1 MSENEDAKGEPKDED
16 MKPDMMP
23 LDCEEFENLV
33 ADLDRPG
40 TFGMVSRESALAHAE
55 TCSKCAQLLTE
66 SESLSFRLRTVA
78 GTSLAA
84 PPRVEANLL
93 RELRRQK
100 ALASQQRVRWQ
111 IAAMSVAAAVLLVL
125 GLWMYRRAGV
135 ERNHSPSVV
144 GNGPTTALAKNTPT
158 VPVTTNA
165 IQPAADSASDV
176 SDAQDATEFTPVPGA
191 YDPALL
197 DDGAVVR
204 VEIPRSD
211 LASFGLPV
219 EAMEGDGTVPVDLI
233 VSADG
238 TPQAI
243 RLVSQNEGSQ
253 SF

>member
-1 MSENEDAKGEPKDED
+1 MNEDAIPF
-16 MKPDMMP
+16 
-23 LDCEEFENLV
+23 DCEEFENLV

-66 SESLSFRLRTVA
+66 SESLSFRLRT
-78 GTSLAA
+78 LAA
-84 PPRVEANLL
+84 ESASVAAAPRVEANLM
-93 RELRRQK
+93 REFRRQK

-111 IAAMSVAAAVLLVL
+111 IAAMSVAAAVLLAL
-125 GLWMYRRAGV
+125 GFWMYRRAGG
-135 ERNHSPSVV
+135 EKNHSPSVV
-144 GNGPTTALAKNTPT
+144 RSGPSTALAKNTP
-158 VPVTTNA
+158 VAPATTNA
-165 IQPAADSASDV
+165 AQSAADVAAGAASAE
-176 SDAQDATEFTPVPGA
+176 DAAQFTPVPGA

-204 VEIPRSD
+204 VEIPRAD

-219 EAMEGDGTVPVDLI
+219 EAIEGDDTVRADLI

-243 RLVSQNEGSQ
+243 RLVSENDASQ

>member
-1 MSENEDAKGEPKDED
+1 MDEANDRAKDRDMNEDAIPF
-16 MKPDMMP
+16 
-23 LDCEEFENLV
+23 DCEEFENLV
-33 ADLDRPG
+33 TDLDRPG

-66 SESLSFRLRTVA
+66 SESLSFRLRT
-78 GTSLAA
+78 LAA
-84 PPRVEANLL
+84 ESAPLAPAPRVEANLL
-93 RELRRQK
+93 REFRRQK

-111 IAAMSVAAAVLLVL
+111 IAVMGVAAALLL
-125 GLWMYRRAGV
+125 AMGFWMYRRAGG
-135 ERNHSPSVV
+135 EKNHAPSIVA
-144 GNGPTTALAKNTPT
+144 NGPTTAVASNTPAAPGASNT
-158 VPVTTNA
+158 A
-165 IQPAADSASDV
+165 QPATDAADDTSNAE
-176 SDAQDATEFTPVPGA
+176 DAAQFTPVPGA

-204 VEIPRSD
+204 VEIPRAA

-219 EAMEGDGTVPVDLI
+219 EAMEGDGTVRADLI

-243 RLVSQNEGSQ
+243 RLVSQNNGSE